1 MSTVKITGQPRD
13 SFGKGAARTTRRA
26 GLIPA
31 VIYGRGSEVVHVALP
46 ERELVLAL
54 RKSRVV
60 FEVELAGKSY
70 VVAPRDVQ
78 RDPVRRVIEH
88 LDLILI
94 DRAEVETRAA
104 EAQAMAVAE
113 AAAVEAGLDPI
124 AAALLVEDAV
134 AHGESAADAAS
145 HAVSDMEHS
154 AEARADA
161 AEHAADAADAA
172 GTAEAAGSSATEA

>member
-13 SFGKGAARTTRRA
+13 TFGKGAARTTRRA

-31 VIYGRGSEVVHVALP
+31 VIYGRGSAVVHVSLP

-60 FEVELAGKSY
+60 FEVELAGETY

-78 RDPVRRVIEH
+78 RDPVRRIIEH

-94 DRAEVETRAA
+94 DRAEVEHHPLALPGFGDFHRAL
-104 EAQAMAVAE
+104 VP
-113 AAAVEAGLDPI
+113 D
-124 AAALLVEDAV
+124 ALLRFDDMTDA
-134 AHGESAADAAS
+134 GK
-145 HAVSDMEHS
+145 
-154 AEARADA
+154 R
-161 AEHAADAADAA
+161 
-172 GTAEAAGSSATEA
+172 